1 VPTTILST
9 IVFFRL
15 SENNYFPHFLFAIG
29 KQDMKA
35 FAQSRG
41 KFPRLSM
48 SNFPVVIM
56 VAAAPPAAGFSGN
69 RQAPIH
75 ERFAFV
81 FRRRV
86 SFLETFRSI
95 KQIPGDETGMTI

>member
-1 VPTTILST
+1 
-9 IVFFRL
+9 
-15 SENNYFPHFLFAIG
+15 
-29 KQDMKA
+29 MKA
-35 FAQSRG
+35 LAQSRG

-56 VAAAPPAAGFSGN
+56 VAAAPPAAGFSGIGK
-69 RQAPIH
+69 R
-75 ERFAFV
+75 RFMNDSLSF
-81 FRRRV
+81 FGDV